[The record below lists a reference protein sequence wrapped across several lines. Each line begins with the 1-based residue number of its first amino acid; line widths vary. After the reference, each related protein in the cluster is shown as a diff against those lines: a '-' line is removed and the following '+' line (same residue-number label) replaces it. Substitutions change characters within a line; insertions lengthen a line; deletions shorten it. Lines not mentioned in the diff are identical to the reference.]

1 MDVAKEGEAPKY
13 RGYFNS
19 TSVSRVSGFGK
30 SSRAIGED
38 HHCKCDDKTLIKAGE
53 SGFLFPFFREM
64 LDSDPDTPF
73 DIFMS
78 IFKSCIAG
86 TPQSFAQ
93 IVPML
98 RKGFRHLSSTLAG
111 KVIQHIYFGI
121 KLSLESGLIMD
132 TILDGG
138 KYVGFMLRG
147 PAVILARGSMVPPME
162 HEALQKAVEGL
173 GRHRATIQK
182 IAEMLYVIPLI
193 GAAQHAIDL
202 AVCAKNPRALLQEFL
217 KRPVSAI
224 EEKRKE
230 FGELIDLLTFDQE
243 WVSKNEVEIVNCFRD
258 IVSGSSDI
266 NTPLYDSKDVILSR
280 DNILHALARFGP
292 QAPTI
297 FFGTKVVHIS
307 APGAPDPNL
316 IKQGDPPR
324 NVLPYVPVSYTGLYN
339 AAEKWKQVRSARAIK
354 FPPAKKGAAGTVA
367 DRKAC
372 STLITGAQFEAFY
385 PMLKEWV
392 HANVQ
397 SEAPKV
403 GDKRKKD
410 VDMAEAPVVKKRFV
424 FDEE

>member
-1 MDVAKEGEAPKY
+1 MDVPKEGEAPKY

-38 HHCKCDDKTLIKAGE
+38 HHCRCDDKALIKAGE

-98 RKGFRHLSSTLAG
+98 RKGVRHLSSTLAG

-138 KYVGFMLRG
+138 KYVGFMLKG

-173 GRHRATIQK
+173 GRHRATVQK
-182 IAEMLYVIPLI
+182 IAEMLYVIPLT

-202 AVCAKNPRALLQEFL
+202 AICGKNPRALLQEFL

-230 FGELIDLLTFDQE
+230 FGELIDLLTYD
-243 WVSKNEVEIVNCFRD
+243 KNGFQRTKRRLS
-258 IVSGSSDI
+258 IVS
-266 NTPLYDSKDVILSR
+266 VIS
-280 DNILHALARFGP
+280 F
-292 QAPTI
+292 
-297 FFGTKVVHIS
+297 
-307 APGAPDPNL
+307 PDPRTS
-316 IKQGDPPR
+316 I
-324 NVLPYVPVSYTGLYN
+324 LPCTI
-339 AAEKWKQVRSARAIK
+339 RR
-354 FPPAKKGAAGTVA
+354 T
-367 DRKAC
+367 
-372 STLITGAQFEAFY
+372 
-385 PMLKEWV
+385 
-392 HANVQ
+392 
-397 SEAPKV
+397 
-403 GDKRKKD
+403 
-410 VDMAEAPVVKKRFV
+410 
-424 FDEE
+424 